1 MPLVVVGDA
10 KNIGYYKEV
19 CDRPDNI
26 IATVSNATKLED
38 GSAQH
43 IIDSVQEAVENYRQ
57 SLHQAA
63 MGEIDKARGANMLQT
78 DLQEV
83 YRSAFQGVGETLYVR
98 RGYIQSAKIDENAQ
112 TLSITDDA
120 TAEGIT
126 DDAVGEIIEHVI
138 HNGGKAV
145 FLPEAIMGKD
155 QPIAL
160 VTRY

>member
-1 MPLVVVGDA
+1 
-10 KNIGYYKEV
+10 
-19 CDRPDNI
+19 
-26 IATVSNATKLED
+26 
-38 GSAQH
+38 
-43 IIDSVQEAVENYRQ
+43 
-57 SLHQAA
+57 

-78 DLQEV
+78 DLLDV

-98 RGYIQSAKIDENAQ
+98 RGFMQPAKFDEKAQ
-112 TLSITDDA
+112 TLSMADDA

-145 FLPEAIMGKD
+145 FMPQDLMGED

>member
-1 MPLVVVGDA
+1 VGDT
-10 KNIGYYKEV
+10 KNIGYYKDV

-26 IATVSNATKLED
+26 IATVSNATNLDE
-38 GSAQH
+38 GSEQH
-43 IIDSVQEAVENYRQ
+43 IINSVQEAVEGYRT

-63 MGEIDKARGANMLQT
+63 LGEIDKARGANRLQT

-83 YRSAFQGVGETLYVR
+83 YRSAFQGVGDTLYVR
-98 RGYIQSAKIDENAQ
+98 RGYIQPAKIDEKAQ
-112 TLSITDDA
+112 TLNLADDSS
-120 TAEGIT
+120 AEGIT
-126 DDAVGEIIEHVI
+126 DDAIGEIIEHVI

-145 FLPEAIMGKD
+145 FMPQDMMSAD